1 MAILMI
7 ETVEGVK
14 NLDAIL
20 SVPGIGGVLV
30 GSYDLSLSHGDG
42 PPKNGPRPY
51 AADTEASIQKIAQ
64 GCAKH
69 KVVCGIAA
77 GGGKE
82 YRDQLI
88 TWGYRMFLN

>member
-1 MAILMI
+1 MTPTLI
-7 ETVEGVK
+7 EP
-14 NLDAIL
+14 NLSQATSAAQL
-20 SVPGIGGVLV
+20 KA
-30 GSYDLSLSHGDG
+30 DL
-42 PPKNGPRPY
+42 
-51 AADTEASIQKIAQ
+51 IAR

-82 YRDQLI
+82 YREQLV